1 MTTHGRVPR
10 ALWLAAMAAAVGAT
24 AASMAALGSRGPW
37 AAIAAGAAVV
47 AVVASL
53 ACVQHWRDTQQRLQ
67 QLQRR
72 GDALARERDQLQ
84 HAVQQQDAL
93 EQELLQAK
101 QAAEAAALAKG
112 EFLATMSHEIRTP
125 LNGILPMLDLIAGG
139 QLGSDQRQMLQT
151 ATVSSQQLL
160 RIVDD
165 ILDYSRLEAKGLD
178 LEITTFNLRELLEGL
193 VQLMQRSADPKALVL
208 SLELDPAVRLSVR
221 GDPVR
226 LRQVLGNL
234 LVNAIK
240 FTERGQIRLRVQR
253 QGETSAQ
260 HQLRFEVVD
269 SGIGID
275 AALQS
280 RLFQSFSQADA
291 STTRIYGGTGLGL
304 AICKRIID
312 LMHGRIG
319 VNSTPGH
326 GATFW
331 FEIPLLKVIG
341 DLPAAGNGSA
351 RALLVSTDAV
361 LAARLERV
369 LDHHDVRLHVVD
381 SASAALDVLRAPQR
395 PGIEPALAWVIA
407 DTDALRHGATALHR
421 AVLRDGRDPLPRLLW
436 LQGKQPLAPLLLSDA
451 LQLPREAADS
461 DLHAL
466 LRPSAPPARP
476 APLLAEVDASS
487 SAAASPQLGLRVLLV
502 EDNSVNL
509 AVALRLLQ
517 VLGCEV
523 VTANDGQQALHCLDR
538 QHFDLVLMDC
548 QMPVL
553 DGYQATRR
561 WRAHEAQAGAERL
574 PVVAMTANAMAGD
587 RERCLQAGMD
597 DYLSKPVNRASLQAC
612 LQRWQGQAP
621 SPRSPLQALREPE
634 PAEIASSLAALGLA
648 GFTDNGEEP
657 LPVLDSSVLDEL
669 LEVIGAQT
677 AHIIGVFLDDT
688 PALIQQLQDAS
699 VAADLDQLRAIAHSL
714 KSASANVGAIALSA
728 AARRIEHDARAGT
741 LERPAVA
748 VALLIAEF
756 ARARIALAGYQNG
769 LRAPLQG

>member
-1 MTTHGRVPR
+1 MTAHGRVPR
-10 ALWLAAMAAAVGAT
+10 ALWLAATAAAVGAT

-37 AAIAAGAAVV
+37 PAIAAGAAVL
-47 AVVASL
+47 AVIASL
-53 ACVQHWRDTQQRLQ
+53 SCVQHWRDTQQRLQ

-139 QLGSDQRQMLQT
+139 QLGNDQRQMLQT

-193 VQLMQRSADPKALVL
+193 VQLMQRTADPKALKL

-240 FTERGQIRLRVQR
+240 FTERGQIRVRVQR

-260 HQLRFEVVD
+260 HQLRFEVID

-319 VNSTPGH
+319 VSSTPGQ

-341 DLPAAGNGSA
+341 DLPAPGNGA
-351 RALLVSTDAV
+351 TRALLVSTDAV

-369 LDHHDVRLHVVD
+369 LDHHDVRVHVVD
-381 SASAALDVLRAPQR
+381 SASAALDILRAPQR

-421 AVLRDGRDPLPRLLW
+421 AVLRDGRDPAPKLLW
-436 LQGKQPLAPLLLSDA
+436 LQGKEPLAALLLDDA
-451 LQLPREAADS
+451 LQLPRDAADGE
-461 DLHAL
+461 LHAL
-466 LRPSAPPARP
+466 LRPTTATARP
-476 APLLAEVDASS
+476 APLLAEADATRP
-487 SAAASPQLGLRVLLV
+487 APSPHLGLRVLLV

-509 AVALRLLQ
+509 AVAQRLLQ
-517 VLGCEV
+517 VLGCNV
-523 VTANDGQQALHCLDR
+523 VTAHDGKQALQYLDR
-538 QHFDLVLMDC
+538 HPVDLVLMDC

-561 WRAHEAQAGAERL
+561 WRAQEAQAGAERL

-621 SPRSPLQALREPE
+621 SARVPLQALREPE

-648 GFTDNGEEP
+648 GFPDNGDEP

>member
-1 MTTHGRVPR
+1 MTTTQGRVPR
-10 ALWLAAMAAAVGAT
+10 ALWLTAMAAAVAGT
-24 AASMAALGSRGPW
+24 AALMAAIGSRGPW
-37 AAIAAGAAVV
+37 SLIAAAAAVV
-47 AVVASL
+47 TVIASL
-53 ACVQHWRDTQQRLQ
+53 SCVQHWRDTQQRLQ

-72 GDALARERDQLQ
+72 GDALAAERDQLQ
-84 HAVQQQDAL
+84 HAVQQQDVL

-139 QLGSDQRQMLQT
+139 QLGADQRQMLQT

-178 LEITTFNLRELLEGL
+178 LEITTFNLRELLEGQ
-193 VQLMQRSADPKALVL
+193 VQLMQRSADPKALKL

-240 FTERGQIRLRVQR
+240 FTERGQVRVRVQR
-253 QGETSAQ
+253 LGETSAQ
-260 HQLRFEVVD
+260 HQLRFEVID
-269 SGIGID
+269 TGIGID
-275 AALQS
+275 TALQS

-319 VNSTPGH
+319 VSSTPGH

-341 DLPAAGNGSA
+341 DLPALGTTTT
-351 RALLVSTDAV
+351 RALLVSTDAL
-361 LAARLERV
+361 LAQRLDRV
-369 LDHHDVRLHVVD
+369 LQHYDMRLHVVE
-381 SASAALDVLRAPQR
+381 SASAALDILRAPQR
-395 PGIEPALAWVIA
+395 PGIEPVLSWVLA
-407 DTDALRHGATALHR
+407 DTEALRHGATALHR
-421 AVLRDGRDPLPRLLW
+421 AVLRDGRDPLPRLVW
-436 LQGKQPLAPLLLSDA
+436 LQGAEPLASVLLEDA
-451 LQLPREAADS
+451 SQLPRDAADS

-466 LRPSAPPARP
+466 LRPAIAPARP
-476 APLLAEVDASS
+476 APLLAEVVADTD
-487 SAAASPQLGLRVLLV
+487 SAPSPQLGLRVLLV

-509 AVALRLLQ
+509 AVAQRLLQ
-517 VLGCEV
+517 VLGCSV
-523 VTANDGQQALHCLDR
+523 VTATDGQQAL
-538 QHFDLVLMDC
+538 QHLHTQRVDLVLMDC

-561 WRAHEAQAGAERL
+561 WRAHEADTGAARQ
-574 PVVAMTANAMAGD
+574 PIVAMTANAMAGD

-612 LQRWQGQAP
+612 LQRWQANAATSQWPAP
-621 SPRSPLQALREPE
+621 S
-634 PAEIASSLAALGLA
+634 AEARAPDMSFAALPPSVMP
-648 GFTDNGEEP
+648 DNDDSP

-669 LEVIGAQT
+669 VEVIGAQT
-677 AHIIGVFLDDT
+677 AQIIGVFLDDT
-688 PALIQQLQDAS
+688 PALITQLQDAS
-699 VAADLDQLRAIAHSL
+699 VAADLDQLRALAHSL
-714 KSASANVGAIALSA
+714 KSASANVGALALSA
-728 AARRIEHDARAGT
+728 ASRRIEHDARAGT

-769 LRAPLQG
+769 LRVPLQG

>member
-1 MTTHGRVPR
+1 
-10 ALWLAAMAAAVGAT
+10 MAAAVAGT
-24 AASMAALGSRGPW
+24 AAVMAAIGSRGPW
-37 AAIAAGAAVV
+37 PLIAAAAAVV
-47 AVVASL
+47 TVMASL
-53 ACVQHWRDTQQRLQ
+53 SCVQHWRDTQQRLQ

-72 GDALARERDQLQ
+72 GDALAAERDQLH
-84 HAVQQQDAL
+84 HAVQQQDVL

-139 QLGSDQRQMLQT
+139 QLGADQRQMLQT

-178 LEITTFNLRELLEGL
+178 LEITTFNLRELLEGQ
-193 VQLMQRSADPKALVL
+193 VQLMQRSADPKALKL

-240 FTERGQIRLRVQR
+240 FTERGQVRVRVQR
-253 QGETSAQ
+253 LGETSAQ
-260 HQLRFEVVD
+260 HQLRFEVID
-269 SGIGID
+269 TGIGID
-275 AALQS
+275 TALQS

-319 VNSTPGH
+319 VSSTPGH

-341 DLPAAGNGSA
+341 DLPALGTATT
-351 RALLVSTDAV
+351 RALLVSTDAL
-361 LAARLERV
+361 LAQRLDRV
-369 LDHHDVRLHVVD
+369 LQHYDTRLHVVE
-381 SASAALDVLRAPQR
+381 SASAALDILRAPQR
-395 PGIEPALAWVIA
+395 PGIEPVLSWVLA
-407 DTDALRHGATALHR
+407 DTEALRHGATALHR
-421 AVLRDGRDPLPRLLW
+421 AVLRDGRDPVPRLVW
-436 LQGKQPLAPLLLSDA
+436 LQGAEPLASVLLEDA
-451 LQLPREAADS
+451 VQVPRDAADS

-466 LRPSAPPARP
+466 LRPATAPARP
-476 APLLAEVDASS
+476 APLLAEVVTDTAS
-487 SAAASPQLGLRVLLV
+487 APVPQLGLRVLLV

-509 AVALRLLQ
+509 AVAQRLLQ
-517 VLGCEV
+517 VLGCSV
-523 VTANDGQQALHCLDR
+523 VTATDGQQALEHLHTQR
-538 QHFDLVLMDC
+538 VDLVLMDC

-561 WRAHEAQAGAERL
+561 WRAHEADTGAARQ
-574 PVVAMTANAMAGD
+574 PIVAMTANAMAGD

-612 LQRWQGQAP
+612 LQRWQGDAATPQWHAP
-621 SPRSPLQALREPE
+621 
-634 PAEIASSLAALGLA
+634 PADVRAPDMPMAALPA
-648 GFTDNGEEP
+648 SVMPDSDDSP

-669 LEVIGAQT
+669 VEVIGAQT

-688 PALIQQLQDAS
+688 PALISQLQDAS
-699 VAADLDQLRAIAHSL
+699 VAADLDQLRALAHSL
-714 KSASANVGAIALSA
+714 KSASANVGALALSA
-728 AARRIEHDARAGT
+728 ASRRIEHDARAGT

-769 LRAPLQG
+769 LRVPLQG

>member
-1 MTTHGRVPR
+1 MTTTQGRVPR
-10 ALWLAAMAAAVGAT
+10 ALWLTAIAAAVAGT
-24 AASMAALGSRGPW
+24 AALMAAIGSRGPW
-37 AAIAAGAAVV
+37 SLIAAAAAVV
-47 AVVASL
+47 TVIASL
-53 ACVQHWRDTQQRLQ
+53 SCVQHWRDTQQRLQ

-72 GDALARERDQLQ
+72 GDALAAERDQLH
-84 HAVQQQDAL
+84 HAVQQQDVL

-139 QLGSDQRQMLQT
+139 QLGADQRQMLQT

-178 LEITTFNLRELLEGL
+178 LEITTFNLRELLEGQ
-193 VQLMQRSADPKALVL
+193 VQLMQRSADPKALKL

-240 FTERGQIRLRVQR
+240 FTERGQVRVRVQR
-253 QGETSAQ
+253 LGETSAQ
-260 HQLRFEVVD
+260 HQLRFEVID
-269 SGIGID
+269 TGIGID

-319 VNSTPGH
+319 VSSTPGH

-341 DLPAAGNGSA
+341 DLPALGTTTT
-351 RALLVSTDAV
+351 RALLVSTDAL
-361 LAARLERV
+361 LAQRLDRV
-369 LDHHDVRLHVVD
+369 LQHYDMRLHVVE
-381 SASAALDVLRAPQR
+381 SASAALDILRAPQR
-395 PGIEPALAWVIA
+395 PGIEPVLSWVLA
-407 DTDALRHGATALHR
+407 DTEALRHGATALHR
-421 AVLRDGRDPLPRLLW
+421 AVLRDGRDPVPRLVW
-436 LQGKQPLAPLLLSDA
+436 LQGAEPLASVLLEDA
-451 LQLPREAADS
+451 LPLPRDAADS

-466 LRPSAPPARP
+466 LRPAMAPARP
-476 APLLAEVDASS
+476 APLLAEVVADTG
-487 SAAASPQLGLRVLLV
+487 SAPAPQLGMRVLLV

-509 AVALRLLQ
+509 AVAQRLLQ
-517 VLGCEV
+517 VLGCSV
-523 VTANDGQQALHCLDR
+523 VTATDGQQAL
-538 QHFDLVLMDC
+538 QHLHSERVDLVLMDC

-561 WRAHEAQAGAERL
+561 WRAHEADTGAARQ
-574 PVVAMTANAMAGD
+574 PIVAMTANAMAGD

-597 DYLSKPVNRASLQAC
+597 DYLSKPVNRASLLAC
-612 LQRWQGQAP
+612 LQRWQANAAP
-621 SPRSPLQALREPE
+621 SQW
-634 PAEIASSLAALGLA
+634 PAPSAEARAPAISFAALPA
-648 GFTDNGEEP
+648 SVMPDSDDSP

-669 LEVIGAQT
+669 VEVIGAQT
-677 AHIIGVFLDDT
+677 AQIIGVFLDDT
-688 PALIQQLQDAS
+688 PALITQLQDAS
-699 VAADLDQLRAIAHSL
+699 VAADLDQLRALAHSL
-714 KSASANVGAIALSA
+714 KSASANVGALALSA
-728 AARRIEHDARAGT
+728 ASRRIEHDARAGT

-769 LRAPLQG
+769 LRVPLQG